1 MVKIWQIMIPELTG
15 REKRRAYLYLPKSYR
30 RNPEKRYPVLYM
42 FDGHNVFFDDHA
54 TYGKSWGMKDYL
66 DRVNAEVIV
75 AAIECNHSPDH
86 GRLKEYSP
94 FTFRDRNFGVITGK
108 GKKTMD
114 WIERYFKPLID
125 SRYRTLSDR
134 EHTWIAGSSMGGLM
148 SLYAVLE
155 YNHVFGRAAALSPSI
170 WTDTEKILEM
180 IKRADVAA
188 GTVLYLDYG
197 SEELRNHEGMKAG
210 FAKTTAQLVEKGLM
224 VESRIVP
231 GGKHCEASWER
242 QIPFFMQTLQYTEW

>member
-1 MVKIWQIMIPELTG
+1 MVKIWQIMIPALTG

-94 FTFRDRNFGVITGK
+94 FTFTDRHFGTITGK
-108 GKKTMD
+108 GEKTMD
-114 WIERYFKPLID
+114 WIERYFKPMID

-170 WTDTEKILEM
+170 WTDPGKVSEM
-180 IKRADVAA
+180 IKKAEIAPN
-188 GTVLYLDYG
+188 TVLYLDYG
-197 SEELRNHEGMKAG
+197 SEELRNHEGMKVG

-231 GGKHCEASWER
+231 GGRHCEASWER